1 MPVIYVIFQPKIRIV
16 SFFLYSIG
24 APPTPPTSFLGTGL
38 KSVPSAWCSVENT
51 TFLDSGMKLK
61 ILHYA
66 WMEGNGGR
74 RQELRREGDQN

>member
-1 MPVIYVIFQPKIRIV
+1 MH
-16 SFFLYSIG
+16 SFFLSISID
-24 APPTPPTSFLGTGL
+24 ALRDLPPQSLLGTGL
-38 KSVPSAWCSVENT
+38 KSVPSALSSVENT

>member
-1 MPVIYVIFQPKIRIV
+1 MIFQPKICIV
-16 SFFLYSIG
+16 SFFLYVLMLS
-24 APPTPPTSFLGTGL
+24 ALSPPQSLLGTGL
-38 KSVPSAWCSVENT
+38 KSVPSALSSVENT

>member
-1 MPVIYVIFQPKIRIV
+1 MH
-16 SFFLYSIG
+16 SFFLSISID
-24 APPTPPTSFLGTGL
+24 ALRALPPQSLLGTGL
-38 KSVPSAWCSVENT
+38 KSVPSALSSVENT